1 MTNNPTASRGLRP
14 LLPCSY
20 NPFTTKMEPPAF
32 TLPTIHLNGTDAAD
46 LEAQYRAVRHVISM
60 AIRTLGHATCNARD
74 FYPQGP
80 GAYEKAVKERQQA
93 FEHLSAAA
101 EYVEAW
107 NACAYDALREK
118 RVQRNRAQG
127 PSDHTPE
134 PTTDS

>member
-1 MTNNPTASRGLRP
+1 M
-14 LLPCSY
+14 
-20 NPFTTKMEPPAF
+20 KPPAF
-32 TLPTIHLNGTDAAD
+32 TLPTIHLNGTGAAE

-80 GAYEKAVKERQQA
+80 GAYEKAVNERQQA

-107 NACAYDALREK
+107 EICAYDALLEM
-118 RVQRNRAQG
+118 RVQRNRAHG
-127 PSDHTPE
+127 LSDHTPE